1 MEQLFKIENNIRTLE
16 IDHSR
21 TKQVFAE
28 SLICVQTK
36 LKLQWAE
43 LDSIMN
49 LVIRLYLPVIRL
61 LISANYSRY
70 LEKPKDINLE
80 FKN

>member
-1 MEQLFKIENNIRTLE
+1 MLHMDSHHHSNSNIRTLE

-36 LKLQWAE
+36 LKLQWPE

-49 LVIRLYLPVIRL
+49 LVIRL
-61 LISANYSRY
+61 ANYSRY
-70 LEKPKDINLE
+70 LENPKDINLE

>member
-1 MEQLFKIENNIRTLE
+1 MEQLFQLENNIRTLE

-28 SLICVQTK
+28 SLICVLTK
-36 LKLQWAE
+36 LKLQWPE

-61 LISANYSRY
+61 ANYSRY
-70 LEKPKDINLE
+70 LENPKDINLE

>member
-1 MEQLFKIENNIRTLE
+1 MEQLLQLKNNIRTLE

-49 LVIRLYLPVIRL
+49 LVIRL
-61 LISANYSRY
+61 SNYSRY
-70 LEKPKDINLE
+70 LENP
-80 FKN
+80 